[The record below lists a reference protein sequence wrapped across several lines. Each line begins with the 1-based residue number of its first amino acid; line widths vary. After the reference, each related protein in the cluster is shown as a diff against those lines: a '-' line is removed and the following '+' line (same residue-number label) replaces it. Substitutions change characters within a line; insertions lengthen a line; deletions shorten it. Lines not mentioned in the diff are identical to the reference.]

1 MKEER
6 VKLILESLSENYISS
21 NVLAS
26 QIGVSSKTIRN
37 EIKEINS
44 ILKHLSLIHI

>member
-21 NVLAS
+21 NVSVQKQFAMKLRKLIVFLNIMV
-26 QIGVSSKTIRN
+26 QLFK
-37 EIKEINS
+37 
-44 ILKHLSLIHI
+44 LSLRKV

>member
-1 MKEER
+1 MIRFKMSDNMKEER

-21 NVLAS
+21 SVLAS

-37 EIKEINS
+37 EIV
-44 ILKHLSLIHI
+44 